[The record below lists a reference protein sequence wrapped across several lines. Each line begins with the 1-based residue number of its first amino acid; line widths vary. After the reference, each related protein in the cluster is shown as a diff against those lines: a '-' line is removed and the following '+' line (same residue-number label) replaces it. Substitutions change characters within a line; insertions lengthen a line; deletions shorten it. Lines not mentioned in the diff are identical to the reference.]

1 MYRSEVYQFIPIDTH
16 LWLMKS
22 CLQRPREVSDDLLA
36 ISSDSRKG
44 LDMLVLVKQSVG
56 FGVIPHCLRICTHVE
71 ALLEPFRQLKEELQ
85 LCGCKEEGEKWR
97 I

>member
-1 MYRSEVYQFIPIDTH
+1 
-16 LWLMKS
+16 
-22 CLQRPREVSDDLLA
+22 
-36 ISSDSRKG
+36 
-44 LDMLVLVKQSVG
+44 MLVLVKQSVG